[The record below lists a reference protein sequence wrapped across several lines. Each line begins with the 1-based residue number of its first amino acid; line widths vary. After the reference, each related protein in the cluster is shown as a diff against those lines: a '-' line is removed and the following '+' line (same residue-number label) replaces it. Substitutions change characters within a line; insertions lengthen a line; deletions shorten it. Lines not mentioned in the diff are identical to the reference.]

1 MDLALQTDDH
11 DLAIGTFGRAFYIL
25 DDIRPLRSFANKGYD
40 NAKTENII
48 LFDIPD
54 AYQASSRQPDG
65 MRFAANGGPF
75 EGENRGSN
83 ARISFY
89 VAADPAPKKEEAAPS
104 KRKGRKAK
112 AKAEEEKP
120 EAKAKKRPSKA
131 TMSIINSSGDTIRT
145 RSVSVKKGIVN
156 KTTWN
161 MDRRNPYPGP
171 AGGGGG
177 RFGGGRTAAGS
188 APREQSA
195 GSALPGTYTVALK
208 YGDEVVTTKV
218 KVNGDPRESIR
229 LSDLQAAQ
237 DFIDQVLQRVQ
248 AVSQLSK
255 RVRDANGIITKVEAQ
270 MKGVDKDKVK
280 DLKKIT
286 KETKEMLV
294 EVQAIVSGR
303 PTPAGTQGIFRSS
316 DPTANQMI
324 NQVRFAASSRREAPG
339 PNEMDL
345 LKNAEQMI
353 SKAMG
358 MADEFFSNQWPKF
371 KTAYDGTDL
380 GFFKDFSGPLD
391 DK

>member
-1 MDLALQTDDH
+1 
-11 DLAIGTFGRAFYIL
+11 
-25 DDIRPLRSFANKGYD
+25 
-40 NAKTENII
+40 
-48 LFDIPD
+48 
-54 AYQASSRQPDG
+54 
-65 MRFAANGGPF
+65 
-75 EGENRGSN
+75 
-83 ARISFY
+83 
-89 VAADPAPKKEEAAPS
+89 
-104 KRKGRKAK
+104 
-112 AKAEEEKP
+112 
-120 EAKAKKRPSKA
+120 
-131 TMSIINSSGDTIRT
+131 
-145 RSVSVKKGIVN
+145 
-156 KTTWN
+156 